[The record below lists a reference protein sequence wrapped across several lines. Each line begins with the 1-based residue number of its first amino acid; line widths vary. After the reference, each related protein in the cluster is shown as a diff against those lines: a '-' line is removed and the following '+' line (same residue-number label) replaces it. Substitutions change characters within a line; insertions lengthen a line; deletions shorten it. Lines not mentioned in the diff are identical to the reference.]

1 MDVGSCASVEALVE
15 WGTPAAVLRVL
26 DAGVPAVARIGV
38 VLMWGC
44 TGGAGRVA
52 PVEAR
57 VEETETVEVSNFPH
71 PSAAASALL
80 ATVGAVL
87 ESADPIEGA

>member
-1 MDVGSCASVEALVE
+1 MGSCASVEVLVE
-15 WGTPAAVLRVL
+15 WGTLAVVL
-26 DAGVPAVARIGV
+26 FALGAGVPAVARIGV

-52 PVEAR
+52 PVAAG
-57 VEETETVEVSNFPH
+57 VEETEAVAVPNSPH
-71 PSAAASALL
+71 PSAAAPALL

>member
-1 MDVGSCASVEALVE
+1 MGSCASVEVLVE
-15 WGTPAAVLRVL
+15 WGILAVVL
-26 DAGVPAVARIGV
+26 FVLGAGVPAVARIGV

-57 VEETETVEVSNFPH
+57 VEKTISVEVPNSPH
-71 PSAAASALL
+71 PSAAAPVLL